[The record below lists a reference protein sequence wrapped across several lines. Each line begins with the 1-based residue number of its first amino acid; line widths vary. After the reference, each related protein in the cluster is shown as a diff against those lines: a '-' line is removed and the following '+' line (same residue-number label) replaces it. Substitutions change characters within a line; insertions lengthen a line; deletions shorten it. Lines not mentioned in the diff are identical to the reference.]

1 MRLGTDS
8 RHKST
13 AAIDVNRTA
22 LERLNAEKER
32 EISAQEKA
40 NQLKERELE
49 LYREKWNID
58 NPSDINKAINEAIL
72 AAVREKVQQSER
84 RDKQAPNTGACTGI
98 STGSSG
104 GVSYVN
110 NITIPGVGQGT
121 TRHADDQ
128 SARTEV
134 DWLRRLA
141 MAKGVA
147 Q

>member
-1 MRLGTDS
+1 MGG
-8 RHKST
+8 
-13 AAIDVNRTA
+13 V
-22 LERLNAEKER
+22 
-32 EISAQEKA
+32 
-40 NQLKERELE
+40 
-49 LYREKWNID
+49 

-72 AAVREKVQQSER
+72 AAAREKVQQSELG
-84 RDKQAPNTGACTGI
+84 DKQAPNTGASTST

-110 NITIPGVGQGT
+110 NINIQGVGQGT
-121 TRHADDQ
+121 TRHADEQ

-134 DWLRRLA
+134 DFLRRLA